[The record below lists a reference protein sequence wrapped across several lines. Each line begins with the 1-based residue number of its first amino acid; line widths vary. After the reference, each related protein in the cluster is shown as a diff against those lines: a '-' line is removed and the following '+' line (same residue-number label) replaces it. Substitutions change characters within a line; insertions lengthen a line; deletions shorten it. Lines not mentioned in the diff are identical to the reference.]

1 MSGNN
6 KRAWECEM
14 EPSSNSGRVSAKG
27 ILLPSEW
34 DENGVVL
41 GLTFFTHDEDEYRVK
56 GKEIW
61 PKLLEVLRQEVMVEG
76 YFQWEEGKKTIR

>member
-1 MSGNN
+1 
-6 KRAWECEM
+6 M
-14 EPSSNSGRVSAKG
+14 EHSSNSGRVSAKG

-34 DENGVVL
+34 DEDGVVL

-76 YFQWEEGKKTIR
+76 YFQWEEGRKTINIRDFRLFGRS